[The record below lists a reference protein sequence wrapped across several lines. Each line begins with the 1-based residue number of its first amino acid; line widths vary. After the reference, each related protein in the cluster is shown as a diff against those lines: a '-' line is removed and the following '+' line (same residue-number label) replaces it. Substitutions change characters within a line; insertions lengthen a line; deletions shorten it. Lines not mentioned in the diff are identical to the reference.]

1 GFASVFA
8 SMTTQYLK
16 FLAEARATPWR
27 ESRASLNL
35 FLTSLGWN
43 NCYTHQ
49 NPGFLDVLLTGEH
62 PFVRVYTPV
71 DAAVAVAAVERSLES
86 RDRVN
91 AIVAGKLPLPVQRD
105 ERGAAADLDAGT
117 AEWAW
122 AGMAGDGKVDAVL
135 AVAGDRLCNEALL
148 AIELLRSELPWLRI
162 RFVVVNE
169 LTSLGPP
176 SEYEAALDGDR
187 FDRLFPLGVP
197 VIFPFLGHPGT
208 LFRLLFRRPDP
219 ERFTVL
225 GFRSQSGRH
234 TPFETLVRCGTD
246 RFSLAARIAAASTS
260 GKAELQVE
268 RLTAKVDRVHASH
281 RRFTV
286 EHGTDPP
293 WVDPTRTAQEA
304 LGPLWA

>member
-1 GFASVFA
+1 
-8 SMTTQYLK
+8 
-16 FLAEARATPWR
+16 
-27 ESRASLNL
+27 
-35 FLTSLGWN
+35 
-43 NCYTHQ
+43 
-49 NPGFLDVLLTGEH
+49 
-62 PFVRVYTPV
+62 
-71 DAAVAVAAVERSLES
+71 
-86 RDRVN
+86 
-91 AIVAGKLPLPVQRD
+91 
-105 ERGAAADLDAGT
+105 
-117 AEWAW
+117 
-122 AGMAGDGKVDAVL
+122 MAGDGKVDAVL